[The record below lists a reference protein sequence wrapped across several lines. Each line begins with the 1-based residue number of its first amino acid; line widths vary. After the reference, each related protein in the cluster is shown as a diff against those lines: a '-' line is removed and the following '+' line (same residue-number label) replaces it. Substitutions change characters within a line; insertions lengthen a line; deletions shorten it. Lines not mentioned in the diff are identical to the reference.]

1 MPSIDLEK
9 VAAAAEAAADLARAE
24 TLSRFRSV
32 TVETKDDGTPVTEA
46 DLAAE
51 RVIRKRLQE
60 AFPEF
65 SILGEEFG
73 AERQGDG
80 PEWIIDPIDGT
91 IGFSRGIPLFST
103 LIALAVD
110 GEPVMGLIDL
120 PALNERYVGW
130 KGGGCRRN
138 GKPTRVSEETDLQR
152 AIISH
157 GDPFCFDERGE
168 RPAFERMAREIPML
182 RGYTDA
188 FGYAQVLGGG
198 VGAMVGARGRRPLC
212 HALRARGESRSGGR
226 QSRSRRRTDG
236 IPFPSLAAG
245 CHHERGGSMGWV
257 QLTSDRVDLVGFQG
271 RQLDPGL
278 FPRVQHDFDGKS
290 LDRKAVGLVR
300 GVEDGKGL
308 GSAGGD
314 DDRRRDEDVLAT
326 HDGTDHLNLAD
337 IALVPR
343 ESVGGARMAVVERA
357 ASGQGE

>member
-1 MPSIDLEK
+1 MPPIDFEK
-9 VAAAAEAAADLARAE
+9 VAAAAEAAADLARTE

-32 TVETKDDGTPVTEA
+32 AVETKDDGTPVTEA

-51 RVIRKRLQE
+51 RVIRKRLHE

-73 AERQGDG
+73 AEGQSDG

-198 VGAMVGARGRRPLC
+198 VGAMVDLG
-212 HALRARGESRSGGR
+212 LRIWDVAPVQVLVPEAGGR
-226 QSRSRRRTDG
+226 CVTLSE
-236 IPFPSLAAG
+236 
-245 CHHERGGSMGWV
+245 HE
-257 QLTSDRVDLVGFQG
+257 
-271 RQLDPGL
+271 
-278 FPRVQHDFDGKS
+278 GK
-290 LDRKAVGLVR
+290 VGLV
-300 GVEDGKGL
+300 V
-308 GSAGGD
+308 GSP
-314 DDRRRDEDVLAT
+314 
-326 HDGTDHLNLAD
+326 
-337 IALVPR
+337 ALVDELTGFLSR
-343 ESVGGARMAVVERA
+343 R
-357 ASGQGE
+357 

>member
-1 MPSIDLEK
+1 MSSIDFEK

-32 TVETKDDGTPVTEA
+32 AVETKDDGTPVTEA

-65 SILGEEFG
+65 SILGEEYG
-73 AERQGDG
+73 AEGRSDG
-80 PEWIIDPIDGT
+80 PQWIIDPIDGT

-198 VGAMVGARGRRPLC
+198 VGAMVDLG
-212 HALRARGESRSGGR
+212 LRIWDVAPVQILVPEAGGR
-226 QSRSRRRTDG
+226 CVTLSE
-236 IPFPSLAAG
+236 
-245 CHHERGGSMGWV
+245 HE
-257 QLTSDRVDLVGFQG
+257 
-271 RQLDPGL
+271 
-278 FPRVQHDFDGKS
+278 GK
-290 LDRKAVGLVR
+290 VGLVV
-300 GVEDGKGL
+300 G
-308 GSAGGD
+308 
-314 DDRRRDEDVLAT
+314 
-326 HDGTDHLNLAD
+326 NP
-337 IALVPR
+337 ALVDELTGFLSR
-343 ESVGGARMAVVERA
+343 R
-357 ASGQGE
+357 